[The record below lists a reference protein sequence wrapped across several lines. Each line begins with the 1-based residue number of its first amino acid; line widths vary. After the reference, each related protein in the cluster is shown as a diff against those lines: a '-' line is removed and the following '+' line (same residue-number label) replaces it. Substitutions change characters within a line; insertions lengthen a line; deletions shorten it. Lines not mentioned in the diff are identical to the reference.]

1 MFCGFGAVVLLVL
14 IINTNIVSSREESL
28 NNRQAEFLQQE
39 LLSQLSQKHVDEL
52 EQEYTLLQREN
63 EAIESQQKVVLSD
76 ISKTTSP
83 TIPKSNE
90 KISRLKIEALQ
101 NELKSLED
109 EKDRLKAQ
117 KARER
122 EIGRQARTFEGE
134 GNRQYLTGL
143 KLGGSRVLLL
153 VDVSASM
160 LDRKIVNII
169 RRKVR
174 DHTARRSA
182 PKWQRAVS
190 TIEWIIANLPLHSSI
205 QLYGFNT
212 IVIPFTPQAKPD
224 WITVTDTSKIDSLLN
239 KLHETAPINGT
250 NLGKVFQK
258 VQEIYPKPD
267 NIILLTDGLPTQGK
281 GGARSKTISGEGRV
295 KLFKK
300 AITHLPANIPV
311 NTILFPVEG
320 DPLASVLF
328 WKLAIDTGGSFF
340 TPTRDWP

>member
-14 IINTNIVSSREESL
+14 IINSNIVSSRQESL
-28 NNRQAEFLQQE
+28 KNRQSELLQQE
-39 LLSQLSQKHVDEL
+39 LLSQLSQQHVNEL
-52 EQEYTLLQREN
+52 EQEYTLLEREN
-63 EAIESQQKVVLSD
+63 EAIENKRKAA
-76 ISKTTSP
+76 ISSIAKITSS
-83 TIPKSNE
+83 TIPESRERINSM
-90 KISRLKIEALQ
+90 KIVALQ
-101 NELKSLED
+101 NELQSLEE
-109 EKDRLKAQ
+109 EKKRLKEQ
-117 KARER
+117 KTKEK
-122 EIGRQARTFEGE
+122 EIGRQVRPFEGA

-174 DHTARRSA
+174 DHDARRSA

-212 IVIPFTPQAKPD
+212 IVIPFTPLAKPD
-224 WITVTDTSKIDSLLN
+224 WITVTDTSRIDSML
-239 KLHETAPINGT
+239 KELHGVAPINGT
-250 NLGKVFQK
+250 NLRKIFQK
-258 VQEIYPKPD
+258 IHEIYPRPD

-281 GGARSKTISGEGRV
+281 GGARSKTISGQGRV
-295 KLFKK
+295 KLFEK
-300 AITHLPANIPV
+300 AITHLPPKIPV

-340 TPTRDWP
+340 TPTGDWP